1 MTFNNMYTF
10 QKVFSTKIY
19 IDCKKR
25 QDLKIMPNACTNKK
39 DPKPPLTKSGRKFLE
54 KFLTVHFYLVK
65 HIDYQT
71 YLFYNQRNNFISQ

>member
-1 MTFNNMYTF
+1 
-10 QKVFSTKIY
+10 
-19 IDCKKR
+19 
-25 QDLKIMPNACTNKK
+25 MPNACTNKK

-71 YLFYNQRNNFISQ
+71 YLFYNQRNNFISQWIFWSNNESCM